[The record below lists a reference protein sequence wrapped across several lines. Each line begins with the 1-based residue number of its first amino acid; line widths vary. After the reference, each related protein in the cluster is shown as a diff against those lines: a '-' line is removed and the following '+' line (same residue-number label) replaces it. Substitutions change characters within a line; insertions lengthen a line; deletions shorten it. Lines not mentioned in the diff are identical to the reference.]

1 MKLTAPKPLS
11 KQEVL
16 ALRGL
21 RLSQAGLKRLRE
33 TGVYCQAAVSV
44 QPRGGAGSYVIRGVE
59 SGGAVEEI
67 GAYLSFTELDGTHLS
82 WLERIESVARNG
94 LHAVVLAPGLLRLQM
109 FRYEHSYQL
118 LITEHRL
125 RPMEGARRPVLI
137 NTVVFHGINGALR
150 FQPGAGGLD
159 LPVFRIR
166 NGAAMPIP
174 PHLKWAVRNLVI
186 ATACLGC
193 KHSHLLQRCEH
204 SSPIAT
210 QLQGGEL

>member
-1 MKLTAPKPLS
+1 MKPTGSNRLS
-11 KQEVL
+11 KHEGL

-21 RLSQAGLKRLRE
+21 RLPLVALKRLRE
-33 TGVYCQAAVSV
+33 TGIYCESAVAI
-44 QPRGGAGSYVIRGVE
+44 QHWDEAGSYAIRGVE

-67 GAYLSFTELDGTHLS
+67 GAYLSFTELDGAPLP

-109 FRYEHSYQL
+109 FRYEDSYQL

-125 RPMEGARRPVLI
+125 KPMEGARRPVLI
-137 NTVVFHGINGALR
+137 NALVFHGINGALR
-150 FQPGAGGLD
+150 FQPGAGGLG

-166 NGAAMPIP
+166 NGAPMPIP